1 MLATDFVS
9 PCAHRAVPVRKSE
22 MTAHYRSDQPNKAF
36 STENSVL
43 VTRRRGL
50 YRNSLKRVLDVVV
63 VLLGAPFVFPMIV
76 FLAFLVALDGGKPF
90 YSQDR
95 VGKAGRIYRMW
106 KLRSMVVDADS
117 KLSAFL
123 AENPEARAEWAYS
136 QKLRHDPRITRL
148 GQLLRRSSLDE
159 LPQLWNVLRGDMS
172 LVGPRPMMPSQRGLY
187 PGDAYYRLRP
197 GITGLWQV
205 SARNESSFGAR
216 AIYDSDYDQ
225 TLSLGTDVQILM
237 ATVKVVTRGTGC

>member
-1 MLATDFVS
+1 
-9 PCAHRAVPVRKSE
+9 
-22 MTAHYRSDQPNKAF
+22 MTAHYRSSDRPNPAF
-36 STENSVL
+36 STETSVL
-43 VTRRRGL
+43 INRRPGL
-50 YRNSLKRVLDVVV
+50 YRNGVKRLLDVSV
-63 VLLGAPFVFPMIV
+63 VLLAAPFVLPFV
-76 FLAFLVALDGGKPF
+76 LLLALLVALDGGKPF

-95 VGKAGRIYRMW
+95 VGKAGRTYRMW

-117 KLSAFL
+117 RLSTFL
-123 AENPEARAEWAYS
+123 AENPEAQAEWAHS
-136 QKLRHDPRITRL
+136 QKLRQDPRITRT

-172 LVGPRPMMPSQRGLY
+172 LVGPRPMLPSQRALY
-187 PGDAYYRLRP
+187 PGEAYFRLRP

-225 TLSLGTDVQILM
+225 TLSFGTDARILL